1 MTRCDEGPVTS
12 LDVRPLLA
20 AGEEPFEAIMA
31 AVAALPPDGM
41 LELTAPFEPV
51 PLYAVL
57 RARGF
62 EHELRPSSPTVFVV
76 RFFRPRHQGTQS

>member
-1 MTRCDEGPVTS
+1 MNIGDASPVVT

-20 AGEEPFEAIMA
+20 AGEEPFDVIMA
-31 AVAALPPDGM
+31 AVAALPPDGI

-62 EHELRPSSPTVFVV
+62 EHELRPSSSSVFVV

>member
-1 MTRCDEGPVTS
+1 MNSPTKGPVTS
-12 LDVRPLLA
+12 LDVRPMLA

-31 AVAALPPDGM
+31 AAESLPADGV
-41 LELTAPFEPV
+41 LEITAPFEPV

-62 EHELRPSSPTVFVV
+62 DHTMQQSSPSTFLV
-76 RFFRPRHQGTQS
+76 RFFRPGLKGPPA

>member
-1 MTRCDEGPVTS
+1 MNSPAQGPVTS

-20 AGEEPFEAIMA
+20 AGEEPFDAIMA
-31 AVAALPPDGM
+31 AVAALPPDGI
-41 LELTAPFEPV
+41 LEIIAPFEPV

-62 EHELRPSSPTVFVV
+62 DHTMQQSSPSSFLV
-76 RFFRPRHQGTQS
+76 RFFRQGIE

>member
-1 MTRCDEGPVTS
+1 VTIPLGGPVTS

-31 AVAALPPDGM
+31 AVAALPAAGV
-41 LELTAPFEPV
+41 LEITAPFEPV

-57 RARGF
+57 GARGF
-62 EHELRPSSPTVFVV
+62 AHVVEQQLPSTFVV
-76 RFFRPRHQGTQS
+76 RFFRPGPPGLPT